1 MKVPCRQGF
10 PTFKRQVRNLSM
22 GIETRKE
29 MIRGRS
35 QTEGNQKPNHKRMLG
50 FELYLWS
57 VHPFSKQLGWVGAEA
72 ASFTE
77 EGTILILRG
86 SQI

>member
-1 MKVPCRQGF
+1 MTGSKGMKVPCRS
-10 PTFKRQVRNLSM
+10 TFKRQVRNSSM
-22 GIETRKE
+22 GIE

-35 QTEGNQKPNHKRMLG
+35 QTGGNQKPNHKRMLG

-57 VHPFSKQLGWVGAEA
+57 LHPFSKQLGWVGAEA

-77 EGTILILRG
+77 EGTILILSS